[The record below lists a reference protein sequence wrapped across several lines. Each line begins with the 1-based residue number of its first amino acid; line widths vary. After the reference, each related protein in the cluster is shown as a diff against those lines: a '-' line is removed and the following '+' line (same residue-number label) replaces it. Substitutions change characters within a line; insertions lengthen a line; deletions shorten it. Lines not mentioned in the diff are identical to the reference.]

1 MKTPIIGKTHLRW
14 KNEKVQIKSWK

>member
-14 KNEKVQIKSWK
+14 KNDKVQIKSWK